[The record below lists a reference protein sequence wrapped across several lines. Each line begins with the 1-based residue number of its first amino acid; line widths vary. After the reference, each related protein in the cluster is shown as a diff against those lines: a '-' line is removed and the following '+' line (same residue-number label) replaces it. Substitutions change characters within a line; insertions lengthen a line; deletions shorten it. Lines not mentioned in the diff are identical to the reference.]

1 MAGIVITEKKFKST
15 FSFKCTRLNK
25 PAPKGVTERSN
36 GIGYGTTN
44 QRNMYKEKT
53 RKRHGKEE
61 NRNKKR
67 FGNGIAS
74 PKNCLSYCL
83 VIFLVEKNFKRC
95 ENQVK
100 FCSSLLL

>member
-1 MAGIVITEKKFKST
+1 MAGIVITEKKFKNT
-15 FSFKCTRLNK
+15 FSFKRSGLNK

-44 QRNMYKEKT
+44 QRSMYEEKT
-53 RKRHGKEE
+53 RKRHGKE

-74 PKNCLSYCL
+74 PKNCLLYCL
-83 VIFLVEKNFKRC
+83 VIFLVEKKFKRS